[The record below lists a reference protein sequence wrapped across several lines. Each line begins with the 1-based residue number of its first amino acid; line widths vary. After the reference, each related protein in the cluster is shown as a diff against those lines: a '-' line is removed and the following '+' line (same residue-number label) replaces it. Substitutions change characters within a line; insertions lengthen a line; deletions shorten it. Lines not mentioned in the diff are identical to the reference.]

1 MNESDIKTLQWLLS
15 ETFEPGNFNV
25 KSLLNTKA
33 LQKNSR
39 ILEIGPRLNF
49 ETAFS
54 TNAVAICHACGINKI
69 TRLERSRRYL
79 LGEQELPVASD
90 IDKFIDE
97 NHDRMT
103 ELVYSRKLES
113 FETGIK
119 PEEVYMIPLLS
130 EGADALEEINKKYG
144 LGFDAWD
151 IDFYFRL
158 FTEDFKRNPTNV
170 ECYQLSQ
177 ANSEHSRHWF
187 FKGRLIIDGTVMPL
201 TLMEVIKSTLLA
213 NPSNSLIAFKDNSS
227 AIKGYDISTIIP
239 AKPGF
244 CSAFNPA
251 NVRRHIIFT
260 AETHNF
266 PSGVAPFPG
275 AETGTGGRIRDVQ
288 GTGRG
293 GHVIAGTAGYA
304 TGNLNIAGYP
314 IGGEDGSFIYPSN
327 LASPLRIMI
336 EESNGASDYGN
347 KFGEP
352 LIQGFTRTFGMRLPN
367 GERKEWVKPIMFTG
381 GIGQIDDC
389 NIEKCS
395 LPKACL

>member
-1 MNESDIKTLQWLLS
+1 MDKSFEYCYNIETSCLLNESDIKTLQWLLS
-15 ETFEPGNFNV
+15 ETFEPGNFSV
-25 KSLLNTKA
+25 KSLLSEHGF
-33 LQKNSR
+33 QKKSR

-79 LGEQELPVASD
+79 PGGQEPRTPSD
-90 IDKFIDE
+90 LDKFIDE

-103 ELVYSRKLES
+103 ELVYSRELES

-119 PEEVYMIPLLS
+119 PEEVYIIPLLS
-130 EGADALEEINKKYG
+130 EGTAALEGINKKYG

-151 IDFYFRL
+151 INFYFRL

-187 FKGRLIIDGTVMPL
+187 FKGRLIIDGRVMPL
-201 TLMEVIKSTLLA
+201 TLMEVIKSTLAA
-213 NPSNSLIAFKDNSS
+213 NPSNSLIAFTDNSS
-227 AIKGYDISTIIP
+227 AIKGYDILTIIP

-293 GHVIAGTAGYA
+293 GHV
-304 TGNLNIAGYP
+304 
-314 IGGEDGSFIYPSN
+314 
-327 LASPLRIMI
+327 
-336 EESNGASDYGN
+336 
-347 KFGEP
+347 
-352 LIQGFTRTFGMRLPN
+352 
-367 GERKEWVKPIMFTG
+367 
-381 GIGQIDDC
+381 
-389 NIEKCS
+389 
-395 LPKACL
+395 